1 MKKGNYLKK
10 YMAMLLAAV
19 ILANSAEL
27 PSCAVQERPIKTEE
41 TVEELLETEEAVGQ
55 PEEPESTESEGESTE
70 SEKPTGSEVQ
80 PLAPEEGLSDPEE
93 QPAEPEE
100 GLPDSEEQP
109 AEPEEGL
116 PDPEEQ
122 PAEPEEGL
130 SDPEEQPTES
140 EMQTDPEEQ
149 PVGTE
154 EELPDLEGPLQG
166 SEQLPEPE
174 DVQNGLLP
182 EQETV
187 IDEVGLEPPDEEVD
201 YVLGRPM
208 TEEEEEEQWQL
219 IQEHTS
225 RLVPLEAD
233 EAVESVLDDTE
244 PMVRAGSLPSSY
256 TLDDIRGRITEV
268 KDQSPYGTCWA
279 FSTINAAEASLIS
292 QGLASAS
299 SVDLSERHLA
309 YYTGYSVT
317 DPLGGTVG
325 DSNTYAGTLNSLLNA
340 GGNYTRAIRT
350 LSMWMGAVNEQE
362 APYSQVGTPLPNT
375 QAAAYGKNA
384 AILKNAYGIHKSD
397 EALIKQAI
405 MEHGAAG
412 IMYYA
417 AEGRGNGYY
426 NVQTAAQYCNN
437 SSLQVNHGVSI
448 VGWDDN
454 YSKSNFIIEPEA
466 PGAWLVKNSWGNY
479 FGNDGYFWLSYEDA
493 TINDTFFVI
502 EMQESGQ
509 YDNNYQYD
517 GSLADAYL
525 LFDESVQMANV
536 FTAVANNGKKESLKA
551 VSFLSGAV
559 NCSYSIQIYK
569 NPLRPDDPTSGTP
582 VLASPQSGQ
591 AAYDGYYTIPLN
603 QPIELSQ
610 GEQFAVVI
618 TLTKA
623 DGNLKVMMESTR
635 SGSWNSIASVAP
647 GQSFYRRASYGKWQD
662 AADIRS
668 GGNFRIRA
676 FTSNLDLVSEDV
688 AVNGITMQETSGSIH
703 VGETKQLTATVTPP
717 NATNKAIT
725 WNSSNSSVATVSSA
739 GLVKGL
745 KKGETVITAST
756 ADGKCRAEYRLTVT
770 EPYESVRISGS
781 AVLDQVGSIY
791 QFYAIVSPGDAPDK
805 TVTWSSSDSSVV
817 KVDRS
822 GKVTAVGTGKAVIK
836 ATANGDNRITGT
848 MEVTVPLNSTN
859 QVRSFVVRMYT
870 NVLLRDAEKAGLDDW
885 SGRLI
890 SKTADGAALAQG
902 FIGSD
907 EFKNKDVGNQAYVE
921 ILYKT
926 FFNRDADNGGKAYW
940 LKRLEN
946 GLSRDYVLRGF
957 VNSDEFQK
965 LCDAYG
971 INRGEMQVYANRDQN
986 EGLTM
991 FVNRLYVKALGR
1003 AGEEKGIEDWT
1014 GRILRREETA
1024 GNVAKSFFFSDEF
1037 TNKRLNDREYVKTLY
1052 RTFMDREYDQ
1062 AGLNDWVSRLAGGAG
1077 RETVLSGFVNSEEF
1091 GNIMKSY
1098 GVN

>member
-1 MKKGNYLKK
+1 MKKRNYLKK

-27 PSCAVQERPIKTEE
+27 LSCAAQERPSKVEE
-41 TVEELLETEEAVGQ
+41 TVEELPETGEVVGQPAELEPAESDEKSSETGEPSGSEGQPTETEEGVSEFEEQ
-55 PEEPESTESEGESTE
+55 PLEPDAETESEEQPLELDAETE
-70 SEKPTGSEVQ
+70 SEKQ
-80 PLAPEEGLSDPEE
+80 P
-93 QPAEPEE
+93 QEP
-100 GLPDSEEQP
+100 GRS
-109 AEPEEGL
+109 
-116 PDPEEQ
+116 
-122 PAEPEEGL
+122 
-130 SDPEEQPTES
+130 SK
-140 EMQTDPEEQ
+140 
-149 PVGTE
+149 
-154 EELPDLEGPLQG
+154 
-166 SEQLPEPE
+166 PE
-174 DVQNGLLP
+174 DVQEEILP

-187 IDEVGLEPPDEEVD
+187 IDEVTSEPPGDEVD

-208 TEEEEEEQWQL
+208 TEEEEEEQWRL

-233 EAVESVLDDTE
+233 EAVESILDDTE

-299 SVDLSERHLA
+299 SVDLAERHLA

-317 DPLGGTVG
+317 DPLGGTAG
-325 DSNTYAGTLNSLLNA
+325 DSNTYAGNLNSLLNA

-350 LSMWMGAVNEQE
+350 MSMWMGAVNEQE

-517 GSLADAYL
+517 GSSADAYL

-623 DGNLKVMMESTR
+623 DGDLKVMMESNR

-647 GQSFYRRASYGKWQD
+647 GQSFYRRVSYGKWQD
-662 AADIRS
+662 AANIKNSEGIRS
-668 GGNFRIRA
+668 SGNFRIRA

-688 AVNGITMQETSGSIH
+688 VVNGITMQETSGSIH
-703 VGETKQLTATVTPP
+703 VGETKQLTATVTPS
-717 NATNKAIT
+717 NATNKTVT
-725 WNSSNSSVATVSSA
+725 WNSSNPSVATVSSA

-745 KKGETVITAST
+745 KKGETVITALA
-756 ADGKCRAEYRLTVT
+756 ADGNHRAEYRLTVT
-770 EPYESVRISGS
+770 EQYESVKITGS
-781 AVLDQVGSIY
+781 SILDQVGIAY
-791 QFYAIVSPGDAPDK
+791 QFYAIVSPSDAPDK

-817 KVDRS
+817 KVDGS

-836 ATANGDNRITGT
+836 ATANGDNRIAGT
-848 MEVTVPLNSTN
+848 LEVTVPLNSTN

-870 NVLLRDAEKAGLDDW
+870 NVLLRDAERAGLNDW

-890 SKTADGAALAQG
+890 SKSADGAALAQG

-940 LKRLEN
+940 LERLEN

-1077 RETVLSGFVNSEEF
+1077 RETVLSGFANSEEF

-1098 GVN
+1098 GVNQ

>member
-1 MKKGNYLKK
+1 MKKRNYLKK

-27 PSCAVQERPIKTEE
+27 LSCAAQERPSKVEE
-41 TVEELLETEEAVGQ
+41 TVEELPETGEVVGQPAELEPAESDEKSSETGEPSGSEGQPTETEEGVSEFEEQ
-55 PEEPESTESEGESTE
+55 PLEPDAETESEEQPLELDAETE
-70 SEKPTGSEVQ
+70 SEKQ
-80 PLAPEEGLSDPEE
+80 P
-93 QPAEPEE
+93 QEP
-100 GLPDSEEQP
+100 GRS
-109 AEPEEGL
+109 
-116 PDPEEQ
+116 
-122 PAEPEEGL
+122 
-130 SDPEEQPTES
+130 SK
-140 EMQTDPEEQ
+140 
-149 PVGTE
+149 
-154 EELPDLEGPLQG
+154 
-166 SEQLPEPE
+166 PE
-174 DVQNGLLP
+174 DVQEEILP

-187 IDEVGLEPPDEEVD
+187 IDEVTSEPPGDEVD

-208 TEEEEEEQWQL
+208 TEEEEEEQWRL

-233 EAVESVLDDTE
+233 EAVESILDDTE

-299 SVDLSERHLA
+299 SVDLAERHLA

-317 DPLGGTVG
+317 DPLGGTAG
-325 DSNTYAGTLNSLLNA
+325 DSNTYAGNLNSLLNA

-350 LSMWMGAVNEQE
+350 MSMWMGAVNEQE

-517 GSLADAYL
+517 GSSADAYL

-623 DGNLKVMMESTR
+623 DGDLKVMMESNR

-647 GQSFYRRASYGKWQD
+647 GQSFYRRVSYGKWQD
-662 AADIRS
+662 AANIKNSEGIRS
-668 GGNFRIRA
+668 SGNFRIRA

-688 AVNGITMQETSGSIH
+688 VVNGITMQETSGSIH
-703 VGETKQLTATVTPP
+703 VGETKQLTATVTPS
-717 NATNKAIT
+717 NATNKTVT
-725 WNSSNSSVATVSSA
+725 WNSSNPSVATVSSA

-745 KKGETVITAST
+745 KKGETVITALA
-756 ADGKCRAEYRLTVT
+756 ADGNHRAEYRLTVT
-770 EPYESVRISGS
+770 EQYESVKITGS
-781 AVLDQVGSIY
+781 SILDQVGIAY
-791 QFYAIVSPGDAPDK
+791 QFYAIVSPSDAPDK

-817 KVDRS
+817 KVDGS

-836 ATANGDNRITGT
+836 ATANGDNRIAGT
-848 MEVTVPLNSTN
+848 LEVTVPLNSTN

-870 NVLLRDAEKAGLDDW
+870 NVLLRDAERAGLNDW

-890 SKTADGAALAQG
+890 SKSADGAALAQG

-940 LKRLEN
+940 LERLEN

-1077 RETVLSGFVNSEEF
+1077 RETVLSGLANSEEF

-1098 GVN
+1098 GVNQ